1 MNSKVLI
8 TLGASLSLVL
18 FTTSCDGLKKM
29 LKKQKDIKYTSSPN
43 PIEMH
48 GDSVQFSVTGK
59 FNPKLFQKKVT
70 LTITPYLKYN
80 GGEKALK
87 PVVLV
92 GEKATGNGQKIA
104 FSTGGTFNYTSEKF
118 AFEPAMRNA
127 TIVVKGVGQVK
138 SKSKEFDAVTLGD
151 GTMATSLLVRNDE
164 KTIMATDNFIK
175 VVPANQS
182 THIYFTINNA
192 DVRASEMK
200 TEEMKNI
207 NTFIATNLSST
218 FYEFKGI
225 SVSAY
230 ASPDG
235 ETDKNT
241 NLAKDRA
248 NSASVALMNEFKKN
262 KDKLITFGKT
272 KEQYQVGTT
281 EEDWSGFKSLM
292 EQSSMTDKDLILRV
306 LTMYTDAEQ
315 RRKEIK
321 NLSKTYVELAD
332 KVLPKLR
339 RAEIT
344 MNVNKNSRTDEQ
356 ISRLALSTPDSLS
369 VEELI
374 YAGKLTNDLN
384 NLAIIYK
391 AAEKQYPNDWRTS
404 NNLGCVLLMQ
414 NKVSEAGEAFKR
426 AAKANATERAVNNNL
441 GAIEAK
447 NGNRVT
453 ALEYYSKAGG
463 SAETNYNKAILE
475 VRNGKYADAQNDFGS
490 FDGHNKALAQ
500 LLGGNASGA
509 VSTIDASKEK
519 NMAYSHYLKAIA
531 YARQG
536 NSSEAIASLKTA
548 IEKDGALK
556 AYAKD
561 DAEFLKLRS
570 NSGFTS
576 LVN

>member
-1 MNSKVLI
+1 MNSKLLI
-8 TLGASLSLVL
+8 TLGAGLSMAL

-70 LTITPYLKYN
+70 LTLTPYVKYN

-92 GEKATGNGQKIA
+92 GEKATASGQKIS

-127 TIVVKGVGQVK
+127 TIEVRGEGAFK
-138 SKSKEFDAVTLGD
+138 SKKKAFDPVVLGD

-164 KTIMATDNFIK
+164 KTIMATDNFVK

-192 DVRASEMK
+192 DVRGSEMK

-207 NTFIATNLSST
+207 NTFIATNLSSSS
-218 FYEFKGI
+218 YEFKGI

-248 NSASVALMNEFKKN
+248 KSASEALMGEFKKN
-262 KDKLITFGKT
+262 KNKDITFGKT
-272 KEQYQVGTT
+272 KDQYQVGTT
-281 EEDWSGFKSLM
+281 EEDWNGFKSLM
-292 EQSSMTDKDLILRV
+292 EQSTMADKDLILRV
-306 LTMYTDAEQ
+306 LTMYSDPIQ

-344 MNVNKNSRTDEQ
+344 MNVDKKSRTDEQ
-356 ISRLALSTPDSLS
+356 ISRLAVSNPDSLS
-369 VEELI
+369 VEELM
-374 YAGKLTNDLN
+374 YAGPLTTDLN
-384 NLAIIYK
+384 TKEQIYR

-404 NNLGCVLLMQ
+404 NNLGCVLLLQ

-426 AAKANATERAVNNNL
+426 AAKANANERAVNNNL

-447 NGNRVT
+447 NGNRNG
-453 ALEYYSKAGG
+453 AMEYYTKAGG
-463 SAETNYNKAILE
+463 SSETNYNKAILE
-475 VRNGKYADAQNDFGS
+475 IRNGKYSDALSNFGS

-500 LLGGNASGA
+500 LMGGNASGA

-519 NMAYSHYLKAIA
+519 DMAYSHYLKAVA

-536 NSSEAIASLKTA
+536 NSSEAISSLKTA

-561 DAEFLKLRS
+561 DAEFLKLRT
-570 NSGFTS
+570 NAGYTAI
-576 LVN
+576 VN

>member
-1 MNSKVLI
+1 MNSKLLI
-8 TLGASLSLVL
+8 TLGAGLSMAVL
-18 FTTSCDGLKKM
+18 TTSCDGLKKM

-48 GDSVQFSVTGK
+48 GDSVQFNVTGK

-70 LTITPYLKYN
+70 LTLTPYVKYS

-92 GEKATGNGQKIA
+92 GEKATGNGQKIT
-104 FSTGGTFNYTSEKF
+104 FSTGGTFNYSSEKF

-127 TIVVKGVGQVK
+127 TIEVRGEGSFK
-138 SKSKEFDAVTLGD
+138 SKKKAFDPVVLGD

-164 KTIMATDNFIK
+164 KSIMATDNFVK

-192 DVRASEMK
+192 DVRGSEMK

-207 NTFIATNLSST
+207 NAFIAANLSSA

-235 ETDKNT
+235 ETDKNI

-248 NSASVALMNEFKKN
+248 KSASEAIMSEFKKN
-262 KDKLITFGKT
+262 KDKAITFGKT

-281 EEDWSGFKSLM
+281 EEDWNGFKSLM
-292 EQSSMTDKDLILRV
+292 EQSTMSDKDLILRV
-306 LTMYTDAEQ
+306 LTMYSDPAQ

-321 NLSKTYVELAD
+321 NLSKTYLELAD
-332 KVLPKLR
+332 KILPKLR

-344 MNVNKNSRTDEQ
+344 MNVNKNSRTDAQ
-356 ISRLALSTPDSLS
+356 ISALAVSNPDSLS

-374 YAGKLTNDLN
+374 YAGPLTNDIN
-384 NLAIIYK
+384 TKAQIYK

-404 NNLGCVLLMQ
+404 NNLGCVLLLQ
-414 NKVSEAGEAFKR
+414 NKVNEAGEAFKR
-426 AAKANATERAVNNNL
+426 AAKANANERAVNNNL
-441 GAIEAK
+441 GIIESK
-447 NGNRVT
+447 NGNRM
-453 ALEYYSKAGG
+453 AAMEYYNKAGG
-463 SAETNYNKAILE
+463 SQETNYNKGILE
-475 VRNGKYADAQNDFGS
+475 IRNGKYADALSNFGG

-500 LLGGNASGA
+500 VMGGNAA
-509 VSTIDASKEK
+509 AANSTIDASKEK
-519 NMAYSHYLKAIA
+519 DMAYSHYLKAVA

-536 NSSEAIASLKTA
+536 NSSEAINSLKTA

-570 NSGFTS
+570 NAGFTAI
-576 LVN
+576 VN

>member
-8 TLGASLSLVL
+8 TLGASLSLAL

-192 DVRASEMK
+192 DVRGSEMK

-207 NTFIATNLSST
+207 NSFIASNLSSPS
-218 FYEFKGI
+218 YEFKGI

-369 VEELI
+369 VEELL

-414 NKVSEAGEAFKR
+414 NKVAEAGEAFKR
-426 AAKANATERAVNNNL
+426 AAKANANERAVNNNL

-500 LLGGNASGA
+500 LMGGNASGA

-519 NMAYSHYLKAIA
+519 DMAYSHYLKAIA

-536 NSSEAIASLKTA
+536 NSAEAISSLKTA